1 MRRRLLILPAIL
13 LLGLTWH
20 ASLPAPTGPA
30 DGTTLD
36 GAASPAD
43 ATCGFAPD
51 RASLAKSRPRPK
63 LRVATY
69 NVHGCKGADGR
80 RDIDRVAENL
90 RGLDLVALNEV
101 HGPWAWESLDQAGL
115 LGRRLGMAWLFA
127 PAERT
132 WYHRPTG
139 NGLLCALPVSS
150 WQRIPLSRQSGR
162 GYRNAVLV
170 DLDHAGHTVRVLLT
184 HVARSDDQE
193 RQRQLRTVIDLFLS
207 LDGPAVLLGDL
218 NSDADDPQIRALL
231 ATTGVSDPVGEILGD
246 KTPRRI
252 DWIITRGLR
261 AVDAGLRDNGASDHP
276 LLWAEL
282 R

>member
-1 MRRRLLILPAIL
+1 MRRLILPAIVL
-13 LLGLTWH
+13 VGLTWH

-30 DGTTLD
+30 EGTTLQD
-36 GAASPAD
+36 AASPAK
-43 ATCGFAPD
+43 AACGLASEPAPPAEPP
-51 RASLAKSRPRPK
+51 RRSR

-69 NVHGCKGADGR
+69 NIHGCRGADNR
-80 RDIDRVAENL
+80 RDPDRVAENL

-101 HGPWAWESLDQAGL
+101 HGPWAWQSLDQASL
-115 LGRRLGMAWLFA
+115 LGQRLGMAWLFA

-139 NGLLCALPVSS
+139 NGLLSALPVSS
-150 WQRIPLSRQSGR
+150 WRRIPLSRQSGR

-170 DLDHAGHTVRVLLT
+170 DLDHAGRTVRVLAT
-184 HVARSDDQE
+184 HVARSDEQE
-193 RQRQLRTVIDLFLS
+193 RERQLRTVIELFLS
-207 LDGPAVLLGDL
+207 QDGPALLLGDL

-231 ATTGVSDPVGEILGD
+231 ATAGVSDPVAEILGA
-246 KTPRRI
+246 KAPRRI

-282 R
+282 E